1 MTEEEK
7 PNALR
12 ENDQEIAFL
21 KKQVQERDEHIT
33 QLEQLVTQL
42 SEQIKALQERQA
54 KDSHNSSLPP
64 SSDRFSR
71 QKKAKSLREKSGKKS
86 GGQPGH
92 PGSTLQ
98 MSETPDGVI
107 SLPPVTCCQQ
117 CHTDLSLVPIKTVER
132 RQVIDVPKPRLETL
146 EYQGEWK
153 QCPECQQL
161 TAAPFPQEAKAS
173 TQFGPR
179 LGAMAVYLMVQHL
192 LPLGRTK
199 ETLGDL
205 LGVSLSE
212 ATLVEMQA
220 RAAKT
225 LEPIEEQTKAALI
238 AEKVLHQ
245 DESGLYVQG
254 ERWWVHVAC
263 TDQLTHYAAHP
274 SRGQDALKA
283 IGILPQFQGTSIHDG
298 WLTSFLFLCKH
309 ALCGVHL
316 LRELTFLAQEQGL
329 LWARQLLRLLLD
341 MRALTM
347 QARAEGK
354 SALSAAVIAD
364 WTTKYEQILAQA
376 EALHPHALAPPGK
389 KKPGKVKQSAARNLL
404 DRLQTYQDAVLA
416 FLSDLDVD
424 FDKNQAERDIRMIK
438 VQQKVSGTFRS
449 VAGVVN
455 FLRIRGYLS
464 TLRKQ
469 GQPQFSALEAT
480 LRGQPILPS
489 FEVT

>member
-1 MTEEEK
+1 MRAEEAQ
-7 PNALR
+7 NTLR
-12 ENDQEIAFL
+12 EKEREISFL
-21 KKQVQERDEHIT
+21 KKQVQERDERIA
-33 QLEQLVTQL
+33 QLEQLVAHL
-42 SEQIKALQERQA
+42 SEQVKALQERQA

-64 SSDRFSR
+64 SSDRFTR
-71 QKKAKSLREKSGKKS
+71 HKKPRSLREKSGKAS

-98 MSETPDGVI
+98 MSETPDVVI
-107 SLPPVTCCQQ
+107 SLPPVTQCQH
-117 CHTDLSLVPIKTVER
+117 CHANLSAVPIKTVER
-132 RQVIDVPKPRLETL
+132 RQVIDVPKPRVETM

-153 QCPECQQL
+153 QCPECQHL
-161 TAAPFPQEAKAS
+161 TAADFPQETKAP

-179 LGAMAVYLMVQHL
+179 LGAMAVYLMVQQL

-205 LGVSLSE
+205 LGVWLSE
-212 ATLVEMQA
+212 GTLVGMQA

-225 LEPIEEQTKAALI
+225 LEAIEEQTKAALI
-238 AEKVLHQ
+238 AAKVVHQ

-274 SRGQDALKA
+274 SRGQEALHA

-298 WLTSFLFLCKH
+298 WLTYFLFLCKH

-316 LRELTFLAQEQGL
+316 LRDLTFLAQEQGL
-329 LWARQLLRLLLD
+329 IWAHQLLKLLLD
-341 MRALTM
+341 MRTVTV
-347 QARAEGK
+347 QARVEGQT
-354 SALSAAVIAD
+354 ALSPAVIAD
-364 WTTKYEQILAQA
+364 WTTKYEQILTQA
-376 EALHPHALAPPGK
+376 EAFHPRALAPPGK
-389 KKPGKVKQSAARNLL
+389 KKQGKVKQSPARNLL

-416 FLSDLDVD
+416 FLSDLAVD
-424 FDKNQAERDIRMIK
+424 FDNNQAERDVRMIK

-449 VAGVVN
+449 VTGAVH

-469 GQPQFSALEAT
+469 GKPQFSALEAT
-480 LRGQPILPS
+480 LRGQPTLPS
-489 FEVT
+489 FKAT